1 MNILML
7 LYKDI
12 HYDARVKREALA
24 LAEAGHFVYISCVK
38 EYKEPAPFLHRNIK
52 LLHVAISV
60 KSMKASI
67 TQQEMKSSKKSI
79 LKSTLVWTVRRPVI
93 KIIKD
98 YLAYYEYYKKVK
110 VLVKNLEIDVIHC
123 HDLNT
128 LWQGSMLSE
137 DLLAKLIYDS
147 HEIFNEMAG
156 RNKLD
161 RIVGYR
167 MEKQLFRK
175 VDYVVTVNSYLRDYL
190 FERNGEKPSILI
202 QNIPLVNEQQM
213 SKTEVPATWNYNFG
227 QDDVILLYQGGFSPY
242 RGLEL
247 IIQSME
253 KLPKNY
259 KLVLIGSGVLK
270 DELEELVRT
279 LNLSEKVFFHDQV
292 PSDELIYYTRQAHI
306 GLVMY
311 EKVSKNNYYSTPNK
325 IFEYIQAG
333 IPAVS
338 SNHPGKSV
346 IIDEYKTGV
355 LAEETVDG
363 IVKGI
368 NEVVNNYRYYQ
379 QNCLN
384 AGKVLTW
391 EDESKKL
398 IELYKGLVR

>member
-38 EYKEPAPFLHRNIK
+38 EYKEPAPFLHKNIK

-384 AGKVLTW
+384 AQKVLTW

-398 IELYKGLVR
+398 IELYQGLVR

>member
-12 HYDARVKREALA
+12 HYDARVKREVLA

-38 EYKEPAPFLHRNIK
+38 EYKEPAPFLHKNIK

-384 AGKVLTW
+384 AQKVLTW

-398 IELYKGLVR
+398 IELYQGLVR

>member
-1 MNILML
+1 ML

-24 LAEAGHFVYISCVK
+24 LAEAGHVVYIACIK
-38 EYKEPAPFLHRNIK
+38 EYKEPAPLLHKNIK
-52 LLHVAISV
+52 IVHVAISV

-67 TQQEMKSSKKSI
+67 SQQEMKSEKKSVV
-79 LKSTLVWTVRRPVI
+79 KNMLVWAVRRPII

-98 YLAYYEYYKKVK
+98 YIAYYEFYIKVK
-110 VLVKNLEIDVIHC
+110 RLVDNVNVDAIHC

-128 LWQGSMLSE
+128 LWQGNM
-137 DLLAKLIYDS
+137 LAKDLKAKIIYDS

-156 RNKLD
+156 RNNLD
-161 RIVGYR
+161 RFVGYR

-175 VDYVVTVNSYLRDYL
+175 IDYFVTVNAYLREYL
-190 FERNGEKPSILI
+190 FERNGKKPSVLI
-202 QNIPLVNEQQM
+202 QNIPIVTKKQM
-213 SKTEVPATWNYNFG
+213 SNSKTPETWNFNFK
-227 QDDVILLYQGGFSPY
+227 DDDYILLYQGGFSPY

-247 IIQSME
+247 LIHSME
-253 KLPKNY
+253 KLPINY

-270 DELEELVRT
+270 DELKNLVHT
-279 LNLSEKVFFHDQV
+279 LNLSKKVFFHDQV
-292 PSDELIYYTRQAHI
+292 PSDELIHYTQQAHI

-311 EKVSKNNYYSTPNK
+311 EKVSKNNFYSTPNK

-333 IPAVS
+333 IPCVS

-346 IIDEYKTGV
+346 IINEYKTGV
-355 LAEETVDG
+355 LAEETVEG

-368 NEVVNNYRYYQ
+368 NEIVNNYRFYQ
-379 QNCLN
+379 QNCLD
-384 AGKVLTW
+384 AQKVLTW

-398 IELYKGLVR
+398 VELYKHL

>member
-12 HYDARVKREALA
+12 HFDARVKREALA
-24 LAEAGHFVYISCVK
+24 LAKDGHVVYIACVK
-38 EYKEPAPFLHRNIK
+38 EFKEEAPFLHENIK
-52 LLHVAISV
+52 LLHVSISV
-60 KSMKASI
+60 KN
-67 TQQEMKSSKKSI
+67 MKSSLSTQSGSKSKNKHP
-79 LKSTLVWTVRRPVI
+79 LKSAIVWFARRPVI

-98 YLAYYEYYKKVK
+98 YAAYYEFYKKVK
-110 VLVKNLEIDVIHC
+110 YMIRELNIDVIHC

-128 LWQGSMLSE
+128 LWQGSMLAK
-137 DLLAKLIYDS
+137 DLSATLIYDS

-161 RIVGYR
+161 RLIGYR
-167 MEKQLFRK
+167 VEKMLFRK
-175 VDYVVTVNSYLRDYL
+175 VDYFITVNAYLRDYL
-190 FERNGEKPSILI
+190 FKRYGEKPTTLI
-202 QNIPLVNEQQM
+202 QNIPVVDDGK
-213 SKTEVPATWNYNFG
+213 SSSSYVPETWNFNF
-227 QDDVILLYQGGFSPY
+227 DEHNTILLYQGGFSPF

-253 KLPKNY
+253 RLPKNY

-270 DELEELVRT
+270 EKLIELVHS
-279 LNLSEKVFFHDQV
+279 LQLSNQVFFHDQV
-292 PSDELIYYTRQAHI
+292 PSEELIHYTKQADI

-333 IPAVS
+333 IPTVS

-346 IIDEYKTGV
+346 IIDAYRTGV
-355 LAEETVDG
+355 LAEEDIEG

-368 NEVVNNYRYYQ
+368 NEVVNHYHFYQ
-379 QNCLN
+379 QKCVD
-384 AGKVLTW
+384 AQKELTW
-391 EDESKKL
+391 EKESMKL
-398 IELYKGLVR
+398 INLYKKIN

>member
-38 EYKEPAPFLHRNIK
+38 EYKEPAPFLHKNIK
-52 LLHVAISV
+52 MLHVAISV

-67 TQQEMKSSKKSI
+67 TQQEMKSSKKSN
-79 LKSTLVWTVRRPVI
+79 LKNILVWTVRRPVI
-93 KIIKD
+93 KIVKD

-110 VLVKNLEIDVIHC
+110 TLVKNVEVDVIHC

-137 DLLAKLIYDS
+137 DLSAKLIYDS

-161 RIVGYR
+161 RLVGYR

-175 VDYVVTVNSYLRDYL
+175 VDYLVTVNAYLRDYL
-190 FERNGEKPSILI
+190 FERNGEKPTVLI
-202 QNIPLVNEQQM
+202 QNIPLVDEKQM

-253 KLPKNY
+253 KLPKNF

-270 DELEELVRT
+270 DELKELVHT

-346 IIDEYKTGV
+346 IIDEHKTGV
-355 LAEETVDG
+355 LADETVDG

-368 NEVVNNYRYYQ
+368 NEVVNNYHYYQ

-384 AGKVLTW
+384 AQRVLTW
-391 EDESKKL
+391 EDESEKL
-398 IELYKGLVR
+398 IELYRGLDR